1 MDVQKKIQELMEERG
16 WSAYRLAQKAGLS
29 QSAISNLFHRGTLP
43 SIPTLEAI
51 CGGLGL
57 TLSQFLAQGKLTEV
71 TKKEQELLRGFAT
84 LPAIQQEVLLRL
96 VYTLAP
102 IAPLGDK
109 SLDGTSSGVLAEKDL
124 LSNTFQ
130 NE

>member
-1 MDVQKKIQELMEERG
+1 MEERG
-16 WSAYRLAQKAGLS
+16 WSAYRLAQRAGLS

-51 CGGLGL
+51 CGGMGL
-57 TLSQFLAQGKLTEV
+57 TLSQFFAQGELTEV
-71 TKKEQELLRGFAT
+71 TGKERELLRGFAA

-102 IAPLGDK
+102 IAPLGDNP
-109 SLDGTSSGVLAEKDL
+109 LEGPGPGALEETEKDL
-124 LSNTFQ
+124 LSDTFQ
-130 NE
+130 NA